1 MKSIYLIGF
10 FLLLGICNIQ
20 TTEAQTNPSVE
31 ELDNFFNSQQ
41 LLITYREGEVLY
53 GTYYF
58 LEVHY
63 CPNGY
68 YGLYGNTVKR
78 TVLDNE
84 QRSNWQEFGTWKITT
99 QDGLNGIY
107 YAATNGGQQ
116 FYPIY
121 KLQNGDMYISEG
133 ISIVNQG
140 AAICQ

>member
-1 MKSIYLIGF
+1 M
-10 FLLLGICNIQ
+10 
-20 TTEAQTNPSVE
+20 EAQTNPSVE
-31 ELDNFFNSQQ
+31 ELHNFFNGQQ

-58 LEVHY
+58 LEIHY

-99 QDGLNGIY
+99 QNGLNGIY

-116 FYPIY
+116 FYPMY
-121 KLQNGDMYISEG
+121 KLQNGDMFISEG

-140 AAICQ
+140 AAICR